1 MRLIILVAGITLYT
15 LDGEKINVY
24 GESVYTINLSETY
37 LEEFLPYLQEKGGK
51 CVFRS
56 VNEKDQ
62 EALANLKREAII
74 VGKAIKQSN
83 TGNTI
88 GYMLLQINEIT
99 FQIFMPE

>member
-1 MRLIILVAGITLYT
+1 MSTKYAFDNIVAGITLYT

-56 VNEKDQ
+56 VNEKIRRRW
-62 EALANLKREAII
+62 LI
-74 VGKAIKQSN
+74 
-83 TGNTI
+83 
-88 GYMLLQINEIT
+88 
-99 FQIFMPE
+99 